1 MTIAYRQQ
9 LAELAETLHSE
20 RRLLEHLLFKLVE
33 ARLVL
38 AADEARFLPL
48 AMKEVESIV
57 DRVRYGEN
65 HRQMAVRNLASAI
78 GEPEDRI
85 TLRFLVG
92 WAPEPYRTMFSEHQ
106 DHFRRLVTE
115 IEQASLDNRRLAGL
129 AVQSLSDTLG
139 SLLGGKDP
147 GTYTPTGGRGRQT
160 AVLPTHIDE
169 VL

>member
-9 LAELAETLHSE
+9 LAGLAETLHSE
-20 RRLLEHLLFKLVE
+20 RQLLEHLLFKLVE

-38 AADEARFLPL
+38 AADEARFLPM
-48 AMKEVESIV
+48 AMKEVEAIV
-57 DRVRYGEN
+57 DRVRFGES
-65 HRQMAVRNLASAI
+65 HRQLAVRNLAEAI

-85 TLRFLVG
+85 SLRFLVG

-106 DHFRRLVTE
+106 DHFRRLVGE

-147 GTYTPTGGRGRQT
+147 GTYTPTGVRGRQT

>member
-1 MTIAYRQQ
+1 MSIAYRQQ
-9 LAELAETLHSE
+9 LAELAETLHAE
-20 RRLLEHLLFKLVE
+20 RQLLEHLLFKLIE

-38 AADEARFLPL
+38 AADEARFLPQ
-48 AMKEVESIV
+48 AMREVEAIV
-57 DRVRYGEN
+57 DRVRFGEG
-65 HRQMAVRNLASAI
+65 HRRVAVQRLADAI

-85 TLRFLVG
+85 TMKFLVG
-92 WAPEPYRTMFSEHQ
+92 WSPEPFRTMFQEHQ
-106 DHFRRLVTE
+106 DHFRRLTTE

-139 SLLGGKDP
+139 TLLGTQDA
-147 GTYTPTGGRGRQT
+147 GTYTPSGTRGRQT